1 MLSKDISVVVQG
13 FVCEVATPKCLKSIR
28 ECLPDSKI
36 ILSSW
41 EGSDLSTVGI
51 LCDEVVLNADPRQ
64 IIQQRTMS
72 GSKTNVR
79 YSNINRQ
86 IVATLSGLKRVNTK
100 YVLKFRTDFAL
111 CNPGFLNYFDS
122 YQEFDDKFKCVEKR
136 VLLWNLYT
144 RNPKIKFPLA
154 YHFSDVVMFGL
165 RDDLLNIWDIPL
177 SAPDDIVKYGKH
189 EFARYAPEQHVWLNF
204 LRKYHAIECPE
215 FDTQCGDVIRE
226 SENYMLN
233 NVVLLNTKQ
242 FGLKVL
248 KKDILSHHA
257 WTCYTHRDWLA
268 LYKKSIFKESTLGY
282 IWLCIKYNYKLILFV
297 PLVIN
302 YVWRKVVKA
311 VTCLIPNKKLRRQVR
326 RIYWRT

>member
-13 FVCEVATPKCLKSIR
+13 PVCEVATAKCLKSIR

-41 EGSDLSTVGI
+41 KGSDLSTVES
-51 LCDEVVLNADPRQ
+51 LCDEVILSTDPGQ

-72 GSKTNVR
+72 GSKPKVR

-86 IVATLSGLKRVNTK
+86 IVTTLSGLKRVNTK
-100 YVLKFRTDFAL
+100 YVLKFRSDLAL
-111 CNPGFLNYFDS
+111 CNAGFLNYFDS
-122 YQEFDDKFKCVEKR
+122 YQEFDDMFKCVEKR

-144 RNPKIKFPLA
+144 RNPKIKFTLA

-165 RDDLLNIWDIPL
+165 RDDLHNIWDIPL
-177 SAPDDIVKYGKH
+177 CAPDDFVKYGEH

-215 FDTQCGDVIRE
+215 FDTQCKEVIRE
-226 SENYMLN
+226 SENYMFN
-233 NVVLLNTKQ
+233 NVVLLSSKQ

-248 KKDILSHHA
+248 KKDILRHEA
-257 WTCYTHRDWLA
+257 WTCYTHKDWLA
-268 LYKKSIFKESTLGY
+268 LYKKIIFKENTIEY
-282 IWLCIKYNYKLILFV
+282 VWLCLKNNYKLIYFV
-297 PLVIN
+297 PQVIH

-311 VTCLIPNKKLRRQVR
+311 ITCLIPNKKLRRLVR
-326 RIYWRT
+326 RLY

>member
-1 MLSKDISVVVQG
+1 MNGSSISIVVQG
-13 FVCEVATPKCLKSIR
+13 PVHKVATFGCLKSIKSS
-28 ECLPDSKI
+28 LPDSRI
-36 ILSSW
+36 ILSTSIGTDISYL
-41 EGSDLSTVGI
+41 ESLY
-51 LCDEVVLNADPRQ
+51 DEVVFSEDPGPNMQSRWVNGAKDK
-64 IIQQRTMS
+64 I
-72 GSKTNVR
+72 KF
-79 YSNINRQ
+79 SNLNRQ
-86 IVATLSGLKRVNTK
+86 IKTSVNGLLRVETK
-100 YVLKFRTDFAL
+100 YVLKFRTDLAL

-215 FDTQCGDVIRE
+215 FDTKCEDVIRE

-282 IWLCIKYNYKLILFV
+282 IWLCIKNNYKLIFFV
-297 PLVIN
+297 PLAIN

-326 RIYWRT
+326 RLYWRT